1 MELIGVIAAVAII
14 IIMTQRGFKL
24 YWSIVTGIIVVIV
37 SNRFTLEEIFSISYN
52 SLRSP
57 SMITLVLIIIT
68 LTAFGNLMKETGS
81 LKITMLSLSSLV
93 KDPRYQMVILP
104 LLIGLIAFPGGAVFS
119 APLVEEAGK
128 KLSLNRERMVVANT
142 AFRHVQYMIYPL
154 YPGMIL
160 IAEIT
165 PYNLYDYILFNL
177 PVFIFFFLVTFKFVF
192 RGVKISELVEILPEE
207 NNRCSEL
214 KKLLYSISPLVLIIL
229 LVLIFDL
236 YYPAAILVGILAA
249 FLIYFPPDKPFLE
262 TARSRLGHLASGIN
276 WSMAFSIMAIL
287 IFKDF
292 LEQSTVIDNI
302 MVIMMDNNFPVLI
315 AIITL
320 PFLTAFLMGNYFAAM
335 GICVPLFMPFLPPG
349 EQSFYYMALVFL
361 TAQAGYFGSPIHM
374 CNILTIEHFKASLP
388 PVIKDV
394 NILGSA
400 LVLLSITAFLIRQH
414 LL

>member
-24 YWSIVTGIIVVIV
+24 YWSILTGIVVLIV
-37 SNRFTLEEIFSISYN
+37 SNRFTLEEIFSITYY

-57 SMITLVLIIIT
+57 TMITLILIIIT

-81 LKITMLSLSSLV
+81 LKITMLSLSFLV

-104 LLIGLIAFPGGAVFS
+104 LLIGLITFPGGAVFS

-128 KLSLNRERMVVANT
+128 KLALSRERMVVANT

-154 YPGMIL
+154 YPGLLL

-177 PVFIFFFLVTFKFVF
+177 PVFLIYFLVSFKYVF
-192 RGVKISELVEILPEE
+192 RGISVTGLVEDFPQD
-207 NNRCSEL
+207 NNRRSEL
-214 KKLLYSISPLVLIIL
+214 KKLLYSLSPLILIIL
-229 LVLIFDL
+229 LVLIFNL
-236 YYPAAILVGILAA
+236 YYPAAILIGILAV
-249 FLIYFPPDKPFLE
+249 FFIYFPVDKPFLK
-262 TARSRLGHLASGIN
+262 TARSRLGHLASGVN
-276 WSMAFSIMAIL
+276 WSMAFSIIAIL

-292 LEQSTVIDNI
+292 LEQSAVIENI
-302 MVIMMDNNFPVLI
+302 MDMMMDNNFPVLI
-315 AIITL
+315 PIFFL
-320 PFLTAFLMGNYFAAM
+320 PFLTAFLMGNYFAAV
-335 GICVPLFMPFLPPG
+335 GICVPLFMPVLPPG
-349 EQSFYYMALVFL
+349 EQGFYYMALVFL
-361 TAQAGYFGSPIHM
+361 ASQAGYFGSPIHM

-388 PVIKDV
+388 LVIKDV
-394 NILGSA
+394 NILGAA
-400 LVLLSITAFLIRQH
+400 LVFLSITAFLTRQY